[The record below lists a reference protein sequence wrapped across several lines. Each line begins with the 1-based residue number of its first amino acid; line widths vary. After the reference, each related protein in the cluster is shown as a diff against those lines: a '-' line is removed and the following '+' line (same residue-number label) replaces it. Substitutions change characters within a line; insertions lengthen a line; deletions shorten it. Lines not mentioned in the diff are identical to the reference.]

1 MKTLIALIVALT
13 PLAASAQ
20 DYQMPVIP
28 DEATKIRALKRA
40 FELNG
45 NSMVG
50 DGRMIDVSKEDL
62 SGAALPPVSEI
73 PPKKVK
79 KP

>member
-1 MKTLIALIVALT
+1 MVAVLL

-20 DYQMPVIP
+20 EGVTPVIP

-40 FELNG
+40 YELNG

-50 DGRMIDVSKEDL
+50 DGRMIDLSKEDL
-62 SGAALPPVSEI
+62 SVDPAVDRKTKAVR
-73 PPKKVK
+73 K
-79 KP
+79 